1 MQMQIRRDA
10 TKAVSRFH
18 QKWLNFLLSASLQ
31 TQRRVCHELFDL
43 EQANRDYLDGQFLAV
58 LRKTL
63 EHVIQDI
70 GKTPWS
76 VQRSRRDLRGRT
88 HRRSANRQ
96 IHVDDDLQQAISRR
110 LSPMD
115 GAASERDHP

>member
-1 MQMQIRRDA
+1 MQRRDA

-18 QKWLNFLLSASLQ
+18 ERWVRFLVSASLQ

-43 EQANRDYLDGQFLAV
+43 EQANRDYLDGQFLSV

-70 GKTPWS
+70 GQSSWS

-88 HRRSANRQ
+88 RRRSSNRQ
-96 IHVDDDLQQAISRR
+96 INVDDHLQRAISRQ
-110 LSPMD
+110 LSSIENVVSD
-115 GAASERDHP
+115 RGEA

>member
-1 MQMQIRRDA
+1 MEIRRDA

-18 QKWLNFLLSASLQ
+18 KRWVQFLLSASLQ

-43 EQANRDYLDGQFLAV
+43 EQENRDYLDGQFLLV

-70 GKTPWS
+70 GNTPWS

-88 HRRSANRQ
+88 RRRSASRQ
-96 IHVDDDLQQAISRR
+96 IQINDDLRRAISRR
-110 LSPMD
+110 LSPIEE
-115 GAASERDHP
+115 GEP